1 MLQTEIGDYGPFFA
15 LLTLLPPTPN
25 KKPRKIRIL
34 KKIKKIV
41 GDIIILHIGTVP
53 QTRKETDRVFN
64 HFKPFLALPP
74 LH

>member
-15 LLTLLPPTPN
+15 LLTLLAPTPH

-34 KKIKKIV
+34 KKTKKIA
-41 GDIIILHIGTVP
+41 GAIIILHIGTVP
-53 QTRKETDRVFN
+53 QTQKETDRVFN